1 MSSFVL
7 LVTIV
12 RLEYMI
18 AKNTLIGGATVGI
31 IFARNELI
39 ARAAAA
45 SYSSYLGFI
54 VGYVGDN
61 INCWICKII

>member
-54 VGYVGDN
+54 VVYVGDN

>member
-31 IFARNELI
+31 IFARHKLI